1 MKENSSSRYAK
12 ALFEMSLS
20 EDKLDVVFSNIEL
33 IFSTLELKKELF
45 NIVHNPTIGK
55 GVKSKMFN
63 KAFGAH
69 VDTLTMRFL
78 MLIIQ
83 RSRES
88 LLLQMAKSYID
99 LYYQHKG
106 IVVASVTSAKRLNDS
121 DRLAIKDKINP
132 NGKVKLTEIVDSSI
146 LGGLIIN
153 ARGKQYNT
161 SIKKQINNIKKVFE
175 L

>member
-12 ALFEMSLS
+12 ALFELSLS
-20 EDKLDVVFSNIEL
+20 ESKVDVIFSNIEL
-33 IFSTLELKKELF
+33 IFNTLELKKELF
-45 NIVHNPTIGK
+45 TIVHNPTISK
-55 GVKSKMFN
+55 DVKSKIFN
-63 KAFGAH
+63 KAFGPH

-78 MLIIQ
+78 TLIIQ

-88 LLLQMAKSYID
+88 LLLQMVKNYID

-106 IVVASVTSAKRLNDS
+106 VVIASVTSAKRLNDS
-121 DRLAIKDKINP
+121 DRLAIKAKINP
-132 NGKVKLTEIVDSSI
+132 NGKVKLTEFVEPSI

-153 ARGKQYNT
+153 TKGKQYNT
-161 SIKKQINNIKKVFE
+161 SVKKQINNIKKVFE